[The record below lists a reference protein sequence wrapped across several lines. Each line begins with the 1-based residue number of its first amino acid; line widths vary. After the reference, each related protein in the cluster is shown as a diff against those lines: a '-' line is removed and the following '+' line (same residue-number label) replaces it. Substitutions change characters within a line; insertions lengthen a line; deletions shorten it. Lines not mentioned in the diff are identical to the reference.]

1 MNYLKR
7 FSCYAM
13 LMMLFCCMAGLASCS
28 DDDDADV
35 VNGVGT
41 ITGTITDDYNAPLAG
56 VKVAIDGGATTT
68 TSATGEYTLTDV
80 PVGRTVITFSK
91 DDYQTVSVTV
101 TAKSYSNG
109 VALVNASME
118 YAAAKITGQIL
129 DAKNGN
135 SPLAGVTVS
144 VSETQSVTTGADG
157 KFTISNLPL
166 DAYMVSFTKDGYAT
180 ITRTVGIDQFID
192 GVATINVTMG
202 GRQVLRD
209 KTMDDLLNADH
220 WYYNEY
226 RGGRNAESYPHW
238 DWSTDYMATMDFY
251 GCWEEQNEGTT
262 LQIRNNG
269 AEQANPADLNVFDSY
284 IYGIK
289 HITADNAVM
298 TVQCRTHNA
307 TADEPTV
314 WGVQVIDLS
323 EAEPEAVKIGDNR
336 TLASENYSP
345 EAFDLSAYIGK
356 DVVIAIG
363 TYRAKTGDYW
373 KQLVLRRI
381 AFANTAIDGW
391 AWLPGT
397 PINDELDD
405 WTLTQEMIR
414 STMPQTKFSFTGI
427 SPVGGN
433 RDNYVEAYRAWREV
447 GHIGAEWSF
456 VPRVKDPEPFAGEGF
471 VMKTRGGGTPVNVED
486 PEAFFYTK
494 FAIENG
500 HNHFVMKCRNFS
512 GSNATFYKL
521 TAIDDNMNVE
531 HLQPSKVEAQ
541 QWEAAAGG
549 CVKFIHEDGGAGSPE
564 KYATFEFD
572 LSKYN
577 GKNVTLVLGVY
588 KGEDNGDENKLCI
601 YSINMN

>member
-1 MNYLKR
+1 MNIFKLLGK
-7 FSCYAM
+7 FAM
-13 LMMLFCCMAGLASCS
+13 FMMVCCITAGFTSCS
-28 DDDDADV
+28 DDDDA
-35 VNGVGT
+35 NPSAGVGT
-41 ITGTITDDYNAPLAG
+41 VTGTITDDYNAPLAG
-56 VKVAIDGGATTT
+56 VAVSTDGGITAT
-68 TSATGEYTLTDV
+68 TSANGEYTLNNV

-91 DDYQTVSVTV
+91 NDYQTVSVTV
-101 TAKSYSNG
+101 TAKSYKEG

-118 YAAAKITGQIL
+118 YAAAKITGKIL

-135 SPLAGVTVS
+135 APLSGVTVS
-144 VSETQSVTTGADG
+144 VSETQSATTGADG
-157 KFTISNLPL
+157 VFTIENLPL
-166 DAYMVSFTKDGYAT
+166 DAYSVSFAKDGYAT
-180 ITRTVGIDQFID
+180 ITRIVGIDQFVD

-202 GRQVLRD
+202 GRQILRD
-209 KTMDDLLNADH
+209 KTMDDLLAADH

-269 AEQANPADLNVFDSY
+269 AEQSNPADLNVFDSY

-289 HITADNAVM
+289 HITADNAIM

-307 TADEPTV
+307 TAEEPTV
-314 WGVQVIDLS
+314 WGVQVIDMS
-323 EAEPEAVKIGDNR
+323 EAEPEAVKIGDNH

-345 EAFDLSAYIGK
+345 ESFDLSAYIGK

-405 WTLTQEMIR
+405 WTLTQEMVR

-427 SPVGGN
+427 SPVGGS

-494 FAIENG
+494 FAVENG
-500 HNHFVMKCRNFS
+500 HNHFVLKCRNFS

-531 HLQPSKVEAQ
+531 HLKPSKVEAQ
-541 QWEAAAGG
+541 QWENAAGG
-549 CVKFIHEDGGAGSPE
+549 CIKFIHEDGGTGSPE